1 MSIYVLQ
8 VRSGKEEAVCKR
20 LQSAGISAFVP
31 RKKMFLR
38 RGGTWTEEIRLIF
51 PQYVFVQMQRNLENY
66 RLIRHTEGFVRFL
79 GDNLP
84 RPVSQKE
91 EVWLLWLENG
101 GCPLGVSRIMD
112 TSGGAKFVLDGALR
126 NCPEA
131 DYEIEYQLRQ
141 RRAVIRVNLMGRK
154 HRITLPVL
162 PV

>member
-38 RGGTWTEEIRLIF
+38 RGGIWHEEIRLIF
-51 PQYVFVQMQRNLENY
+51 PQYVFVKMQRSLENY

-84 RPVSQKE
+84 RPVSKKE
-91 EVWLLWLENG
+91 EAWLLWLENG

-126 NCPEA
+126 NCPDSEC
-131 DYEIEYQLRQ
+131 EIEYQPRQ
-141 RRAVIRVNLMGRK
+141 RRAVVRVELIGRK